1 MPGATDLKVALQNG
15 SLNARNQRLALARA
29 TPFLGWFR
37 LGAHAKSLTDLGKLL
52 LRNKRGGWWRRGV

>member
-37 LGAHAKSLTDLGKLL
+37 LRAHAKSLFDLGKML
-52 LRNKRGGWWRRGV
+52 LRGKRGGW

>member
-15 SLNARNQRLALARA
+15 RLTARNQRLALAKA

-37 LGAHAKSLTDLGKLL
+37 LGDHTKSLFDLGKML
-52 LRNKRGGWWRRGV
+52 LRDKRGGWWRRGM